1 MDLPS
6 DIKIRAILTQ
16 GGAFKGKLGKD
27 SYPRFYFVLNIN
39 PESDKVLILSTSTTA
54 FELHRSCP
62 GGDEVHIPVGPRDY
76 GSFTQD
82 CLICCNRPY
91 LIEKEL
97 LRKKLNSQ
105 GYEILPQLTP
115 SVLGKI
121 LSGIAKSP
129 VVAPAVKKLVLQNYF
144 GD

>member
-27 SYPRFYFVLNIN
+27 SYLRFYFVLNIS
-39 PESDKVLILSTSTTA
+39 PEIDKVLILSTSTTA

-62 GGDEVHIPVGPRDY
+62 GGDEVHIPIGPRDY
-76 GSFTQD
+76 ESFTQD
-82 CLICCNRPY
+82 CLICCNRPHV
-91 LIEKEL
+91 IEKEL
-97 LRKKLNSQ
+97 LRKKLTSQ
-105 GYEILPQLTP
+105 EYEILPQLP
-115 SVLGKI
+115 PNILDRI

-129 VVAPAVKKLVLQNYF
+129 VVAPAIKKLVPRNYF
-144 GD
+144 GG